1 MHVRHVNRPS
11 LTRKVLIGTF
21 RQSTMEWHIDA
32 FSVILVSATD
42 VTLNG
47 TKKLSI
53 TCKIKHIK

>member
-1 MHVRHVNRPS
+1 M
-11 LTRKVLIGTF
+11 K
-21 RQSTMEWHIDA
+21 WHIDA
-32 FSVILVSATD
+32 FSVMLVSAID